1 MKKIFTLVAMAFM
14 AIGAN
19 AQSVIAEIDWTQESA
34 YYEGVWYAD
43 QATVSVENG
52 TGLIIESNPAADA
65 NYWEPQV
72 PMIAHIPGTIT
83 EGGQYQVKFAVNAPA
98 AGDIRLDF
106 CSWDGT
112 GATKDW
118 VGPVEA
124 GDNEFTIDFPDY
136 PTECTDAMIFYQ
148 CGKIPG
154 KHVIKYVQVIDLEG
168 EGGEE
173 GGQGGEGGEG
183 GSGIVAEIDWTQ
195 ESAYYEGVWYADQA
209 TVSVENGVGL
219 IIESNP
225 AADANY
231 WEPQVPM
238 IAHIPGTITEGGQY
252 QVQFAVNAP
261 AAGDIRLD
269 FCSWDGTGATKDWV
283 GPVEAGDNEFTI
295 DFLDYPTECTDAMIF
310 YQCGK
315 IPGKHVIKYVK
326 VIDLEQGSGIKD
338 VKALKVNGARY
349 NLAGQKV
356 GASYKGI
363 VIQNGKKFIQK

>member
-19 AQSVIAEIDWTQESA
+19 AQSVI
-34 YYEGVWYAD
+34 
-43 QATVSVENG
+43 
-52 TGLIIESNPAADA
+52 
-65 NYWEPQV
+65 
-72 PMIAHIPGTIT
+72 
-83 EGGQYQVKFAVNAPA
+83 
-98 AGDIRLDF
+98 
-106 CSWDGT
+106 
-112 GATKDW
+112 
-118 VGPVEA
+118 
-124 GDNEFTIDFPDY
+124 
-136 PTECTDAMIFYQ
+136 
-148 CGKIPG
+148 
-154 KHVIKYVQVIDLEG
+154 
-168 EGGEE
+168 
-173 GGQGGEGGEG
+173 
-183 GSGIVAEIDWTQ
+183 AEIDWTQ

-326 VIDLEQGSGIKD
+326 VIDLEQGDGIKD

-356 GASYKGI
+356 DASYKGI

>member
-1 MKKIFTLVAMAFM
+1 MKKLFTLVAMAFM
-14 AIGAN
+14 AVGAN
-19 AQSVIAEIDWTQESA
+19 AQAVIGEIDWTKESA

-43 QATVSVENG
+43 QATVSVEEG

-72 PMIAHIPGTIT
+72 PMIAHIPAIT

-136 PTECTDAMIFYQ
+136 PTECTDAMVFYQ

-168 EGGEE
+168 
-173 GGQGGEGGEG
+173 GEGGEVDPAPAPEG
-183 GSGIVAEIDWTQ
+183 PSIIGEIDWTK
-195 ESAYYEGVWYADQA
+195 ETAYYDGVWYADQA
-209 TVSVENGVGL
+209 TVSVEEGTGL

-238 IAHIPGTITEGGQY
+238 IAHIPAITEGGQY
-252 QVQFAVNAP
+252 QVIFDVNAP

-283 GPVEAGDNEFTI
+283 GPVEAGDNHFEI
-295 DFLDYPTECTDAMIF
+295 DFPDYPTECTDAMIF

-315 IPGKHVIKYVK
+315 IPGKHVITK
-326 VIDLEQGSGIKD
+326 VQVLDLEGGGETGIKN
-338 VKALKVNGARY
+338 VKAAKVNGARY

-356 GASYKGI
+356 DASYKGI